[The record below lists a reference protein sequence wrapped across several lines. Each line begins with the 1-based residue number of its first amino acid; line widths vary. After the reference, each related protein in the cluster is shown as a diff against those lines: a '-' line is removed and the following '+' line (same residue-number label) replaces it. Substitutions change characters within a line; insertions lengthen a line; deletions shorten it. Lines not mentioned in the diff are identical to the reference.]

1 MPLFLNPRFAFL
13 MVMVVPLAGGAMVH
27 PQGAVAFVLGAWAGW
42 LIVAPAAYLTLW
54 VLGLRSLPQLLKPLI
69 RLPILL
75 GLTALLIYLARP
87 EWSGGAALL
96 GGGGLLWWARRGGT
110 LI

>member
-1 MPLFLNPRFAFL
+1 MPLFLYPRFAFL
-13 MVMVVPLAGGAMVH
+13 MLMVVPLAGGAMVH
-27 PQGAVAFVLGAWAGW
+27 PQGAMAFVLGAWAGW
-42 LIVAPAAYLTLW
+42 LLVAPAGYLVLL

-75 GLTALLIYLARP
+75 GLAALIIYLSRP
-87 EWSGGAALL
+87 EWSAGAALL
-96 GGGGLLWWARRGGT
+96 GGGGLFWWARRGGS